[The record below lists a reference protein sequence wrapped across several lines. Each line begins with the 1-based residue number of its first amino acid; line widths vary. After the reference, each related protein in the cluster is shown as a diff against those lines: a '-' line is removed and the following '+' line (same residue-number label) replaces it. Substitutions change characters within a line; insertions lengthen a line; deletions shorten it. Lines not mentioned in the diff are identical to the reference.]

1 MWTSFYL
8 FMVNVENRLLE
19 IVQLLEQ
26 IKQDQDKRDKADMYE

>member
-19 IVQLLEQ
+19 IVLLLEQ